1 MCQYW
6 CLPWLQGNCHAAEL
20 LRLLLV
26 RSFDDVRLSGIE
38 RGVMGELC
46 TVASS
51 EAKLRSL
58 AKNCLGGGASYNH

>member
-1 MCQYW
+1 MSI
-6 CLPWLQGNCHAAEL
+6 LVSPLAARQLSCSRIVEAFAA
-20 LRLLLV
+20 V